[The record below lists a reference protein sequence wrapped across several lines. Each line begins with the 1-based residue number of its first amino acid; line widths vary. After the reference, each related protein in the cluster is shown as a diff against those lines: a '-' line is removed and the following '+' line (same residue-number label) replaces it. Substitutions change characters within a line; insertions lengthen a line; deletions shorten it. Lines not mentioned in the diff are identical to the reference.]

1 MTRILYG
8 LSGEGSGHSSR
19 SKQMARHLESLGHEV
34 WLASYDRGYRN
45 LKDEFNVFE
54 IEGLAIASADNKVS
68 NIKTVTKNVKRLKKG
83 WLRLRALKNEMF
95 KIFEPEVV
103 ITDFEPMTAY
113 LAHHY
118 DIPLMTIDNQHR
130 MRYMTYECPPGHQFD
145 QKMTKSIIRAMVP
158 RPDLSL
164 VTTFYEGQVT
174 NDRTLLFPPILRDEV
189 IAMQPSDEG
198 HILVYLTSG
207 YDTLLS
213 QLKKFTHERFIVYG
227 YDRRDQ
233 EDNLIF
239 KLPSKQ
245 GFLDD
250 LATSQAVIATAG
262 FTLIS
267 EALYLKKPYLAMPME
282 GQYEQQLNGFW
293 LEQLGLGRNAPEIN
307 EDVIGAFLYRL
318 PEFND
323 VLESHESEGN
333 MKIQAKLDELMQNNG
348 QQLKEFHHRRKRKK
362 WAGQIEEPVVDSEA
376 T

>member
-130 MRYMTYECPPGHQFD
+130 MRYMTYECPQGHQFD

-213 QLKKFTHERFIVYG
+213 QLKKLRHERFIVYG

-233 EDNLIF
+233 EDNLTF

-293 LEQLGLGRNAPEIN
+293 LEQLGLGRNATEIN
-307 EDVIGAFLYRL
+307 EDAIGAFLYRL
-318 PEFND
+318 PEFNG
-323 VLESHESEGN
+323 VLESYESEGN

>member
-213 QLKKFTHERFIVYG
+213 QLQKFRHERFIVYG

-233 EDNLIF
+233 EDNLTF

-362 WAGQIEEPVVDSEA
+362 WAGQIEEPAVDSEA